1 MNFSYFVNQDTLVNN
16 NYIVVPKAL
25 LKGDAFKGMSA
36 DAKLA
41 YVLFLDR
48 LSLSKKNNW
57 IDEKGKFYI
66 IYSVEE
72 IVNDL
77 GSSKVTVSKIL
88 NSLEHEFGLIER
100 FRRGLGLPNLIY
112 VKDFANKID
121 DIQNTINSLKYENF
135 TSEDIG
141 EENLQ
146 PEVKNLY
153 SEVKNLTP
161 KTAENLQPEVKNL
174 YSEVKNLT
182 PKTAENLQPEVKNL
196 SRMNLENLCVQGKKN
211 DTLKNKPYMNNTY
224 MNNISSSSMI
234 NDYNIGSSNI
244 DIDDDDDD
252 DDKIDKINLFSYFN
266 FSNFSTKDQEKTKNI
281 IQLLEEIM
289 SEDKSKAIEISNFDG
304 YSYSDVQNHILKFK
318 KTDLL
323 NISKK
328 LSSYKK
334 PIGNL
339 KAFLLSLLLN
349 YSTIFSD
356 FSFQNS
362 ENYQEKEIINTKV
375 HMIDPDEFL
384 KE

>member
-141 EENLQ
+141 E
-146 PEVKNLY
+146 
-153 SEVKNLTP
+153 
-161 KTAENLQPEVKNL
+161 ENLQPEVKNL